1 MKALN
6 ALKVGRLKVEGWKTR
21 RAACLGCGV
30 DRRGKILTA
39 GDRDLGPWR
48 LPGERGTRNT
58 EHGTPAALL
67 FLAALVWAGLCF
79 GMCLLAAGRIAAAQ
93 AGTEAGLEA
102 MAADLEDVRAARLR
116 MEATCPK

>member
-1 MKALN
+1 MKALK

-48 LPGERGTRNT
+48 LPGERGAGNVQRST
-58 EHGTPAALL
+58 
-67 FLAALVWAGLCF
+67 FYIAALVWAGLCF
-79 GMCLLAAGRIAAAQ
+79 GMCLQAAGRIAAAQ
-93 AGTEAGLEA
+93 AGTDAGLEA
-102 MAADLEDVRAARLR
+102 MEADLADVRAMRLR
-116 MEATCPK
+116 MEATCPR